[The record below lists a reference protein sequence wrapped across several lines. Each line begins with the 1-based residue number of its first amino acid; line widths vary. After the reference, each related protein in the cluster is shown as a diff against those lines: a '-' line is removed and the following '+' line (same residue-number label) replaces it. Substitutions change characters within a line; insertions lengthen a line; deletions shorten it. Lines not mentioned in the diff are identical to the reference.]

1 MKNISPCTGNRE
13 VFSMAVCIRD
23 IAYYLP
29 DNILTNKDLAKIYN
43 NWDAEKICSKVGILQ
58 RHVSGEE
65 ETAVD
70 LAEKASRQLFE
81 SNPGFEGEI
90 DFIIMCTQ
98 SPDYILP
105 TSACLLQTRLGISSK
120 CGALDISLGC
130 SGFIYSLAV
139 AKSLIQTGIAR
150 NILLITA
157 DVLTKYVSPMD
168 KGMRTLLGDAAAVAW
183 IGGSEGGSMIGEF
196 VFGTNGSGADNL
208 IIPAG
213 GVRLRCSEETGR
225 QKLCSNGIK
234 RSDENIYMNGPEI
247 FNFTIKVVP
256 QTMVEV
262 LEKNN
267 LSIDDIDLFVFH
279 QANKYIL
286 EYLGKKIA
294 IPKEKFYIN
303 LEETGNT
310 ASASIPIA
318 LKMAEHEKLLLKG
331 YKVML
336 VGFGVGL
343 SWGAVIVEW

>member
-1 MKNISPCTGNRE
+1 
-13 VFSMAVCIRD
+13 MAACIRD

-43 NWDAEKICSKVGILQ
+43 NWDAEKICNKVGILK
-58 RHVSGEE
+58 RHVSGEK

-70 LAEKASRQLFE
+70 LAENASRQLFKN
-81 SNPGFEGEI
+81 NPGLEDKI

-105 TSACLLQTRLGISSK
+105 TSACLLQTRLGISKK
-120 CGALDISLGC
+120 CGAFDINLGC
-130 SGFIYSLAV
+130 SGFIYGLAV
-139 AKSLIQTGIAR
+139 AKSLIGAGMAR
-150 NILLITA
+150 NVLLITA
-157 DVLTKYVSPMD
+157 DVITKYVSPMD
-168 KGMRTLLGDAAAVAW
+168 KSMRTLLGDAAAAIW
-183 IGGSEGGSMIGEF
+183 IGESEDGGMIGEF
-196 VFGTNGSGADNL
+196 IFGTDGSGAGYL

-213 GVRLRCSEETGR
+213 GVRLRCSEETGKY
-225 QKLCSNGIK
+225 KLCSDGIK

-247 FNFTIKVVP
+247 FNFAIEVVP
-256 QTMVEV
+256 QAMVEV
-262 LEKNN
+262 LGKNN

-286 EYLGKKIA
+286 EYLRKKVA

-343 SWGAVIVEW
+343 SWGAVVVEW